1 MSKVTSLTPSER
13 QDRLTVEK
21 QGAKGFTLTRT
32 IRETIDPKEFEKR
45 LVELET
51 SRKHLTNEL
60 EKLEQAKV
68 NCLEELDRIE
78 RNERIL
84 RQAKKTGFAEF
95 TLE

>member
-13 QDRLTVEK
+13 QDKLTVEK
-21 QGAKGFTLTRT
+21 QGAKQFSLTRM
-32 IRETIDPKEFEKR
+32 IRETIDQEEFEKR
-45 LVELET
+45 LAELET
-51 SRKHLTNEL
+51 SRKQLTNEL

-78 RNERIL
+78 RIERIL

>member
-13 QDRLTVEK
+13 QDTLTVEK

-32 IRETIDPKEFEKR
+32 IRETIDQKEFEKR

-51 SRKHLTNEL
+51 SRKHLKNEL

>member
-13 QDRLTVEK
+13 QDKLTVEK
-21 QGAKGFTLTRT
+21 QGAKGFSLTRT
-32 IRETIDPKEFEKR
+32 IRETIDQEEFEKR
-45 LVELET
+45 LAELET
-51 SRKHLTNEL
+51 SRRQLTNEL

-68 NCLEELDRIE
+68 NYLEELIRIE

-84 RQAKKTGFAEF
+84 LQAKETGFAEF

>member
-1 MSKVTSLTPSER
+1 MSKVTSLTPLER

-21 QGAKGFTLTRT
+21 QDAKQFSLTRT
-32 IRETIDPKEFEKR
+32 IRETIDQEEFEKR
-45 LVELET
+45 LAELET
-51 SRKHLTNEL
+51 SRKQLTNEL

-68 NCLEELDRIE
+68 NCLEELDRIK

>member
-1 MSKVTSLTPSER
+1 MSKVTSLTPLER

-21 QGAKGFTLTRT
+21 QDAKQFSLTRT
-32 IRETIDPKEFEKR
+32 IRETIDQKEFEKR
-45 LVELET
+45 LAELET
-51 SRKHLTNEL
+51 SRKQLTNEL

-68 NCLEELDRIE
+68 NFLEELDRIK

>member
-13 QDRLTVEK
+13 QDKLTVEK
-21 QGAKGFTLTRT
+21 QGAEGFTLTRT
-32 IRETIDPKEFEKR
+32 IRETIDQKEFEKR

-51 SRKHLTNEL
+51 SRKHLKNEL